1 MTATILERGTKPF
14 ITLSLLVLGA
24 LTVTTA
30 IDWPSLRWVSL
41 VALVGSFL
49 AARWFRTA
57 VIVVQGWLIA
67 PIKTGGMS

>member
-30 IDWPSLRWVSL
+30 IDWPSLQWVSL
-41 VALVGSFL
+41 IALVGSFL
-49 AARWFRTA
+49 AA
-57 VIVVQGWLIA
+57 GGSA
-67 PIKTGGMS
+67 PPSSSSRVG